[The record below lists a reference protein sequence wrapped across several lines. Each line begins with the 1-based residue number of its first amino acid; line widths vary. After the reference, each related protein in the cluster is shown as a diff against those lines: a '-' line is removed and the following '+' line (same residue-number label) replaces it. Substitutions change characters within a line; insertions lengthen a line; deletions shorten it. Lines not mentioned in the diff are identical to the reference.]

1 MKRFLILVVAGM
13 VAMDVFA
20 PVVRAQDYVVNG
32 HAATKAE
39 AQLLTSYSA
48 PAGHWQMDGYGI
60 ARVATSTRP
69 LCGAGRWP
77 EVLVRAGREALRL
90 SAMGTGSRPIGG
102 CRFLQPFRHSGH
114 A

>member
-1 MKRFLILVVAGM
+1 MKTFLILVVAGM
-13 VAMDVFA
+13 VALDVFA

-60 ARVATSTRP
+60 ARVERAP
-69 LCGAGRWP
+69 DPCVAQAAGQKCWYVLDVKLCD
-77 EVLVRAGREALRL
+77 
-90 SAMGTGSRPIGG
+90 
-102 CRFLQPFRHSGH
+102 
-114 A
+114 